1 MTDKGNEPNP
11 RPGDGETLPTIS
23 GTGAS
28 GTSDAEPEAG
38 EPVAKRVIDD
48 FEILEEVGRGGMG
61 VVYRAFERS
70 LKRVVALKV
79 LLPEIAGNA
88 SAAKRFR
95 REAVLAANL
104 SHPNIVPVF
113 QVDPREL
120 PTYFAM
126 EFVLGRSLK
135 DKVESEGY
143 LPPDEAVRIT
153 LQAVEALECAHQ
165 QHIVHRD
172 IKPSNILLQNHVER
186 VRVTDFGI
194 ARDMTGQLADV
205 TMTEGTSAGT
215 PAFMSPEQ
223 NLGTKL
229 DARTDIFSLGMTLYY
244 MLTGRV
250 AFRAKNRQK
259 LVVAFR
265 EQTPQP
271 PSRLNPAVDV
281 ALDRLVMK
289 MIAIDRRQRYPD
301 CGELLRA
308 LEALENGPVRRRRW
322 SLRGVGHVTVHRAA
336 AAVFWVAA
344 GLALLAMVWPT
355 LRGTGARGAS
365 FRVEREISLPG
376 LVTSWPGALL
386 GEWDGDGEPDLFAY
400 SDTDL
405 FTISDRGQILG
416 KHKVIRGS
424 ASEVHLDLVEDIDGD
439 GRDEIFAGWAEGED
453 LVLAL
458 LNQNFYELKRF
469 KAKGTVYNGPGGQGL
484 LSGMMAA
491 CVVDLEQDGS
501 RELIAMLNTG
511 YGRKPRGICCFDLE
525 EGELLWEY
533 HTGGVPAKVIPVD
546 VNCDGKLDIVFSTGA
561 MGNGNEAE
569 DGTSDAYSYACALS
583 NEGKLLWVRKLGELG
598 SVAHLMLV
606 DLNGDTTGELL
617 AWVSGSPDWNEQSA
631 SVVLLGSDGQIVS
644 RYEPGGQVFGCV
656 VSDLDSDGTREVLVS
671 DQQGFLHVLD
681 SRLHLKRKVKIVSTD
696 HDYVR
701 LSVKGVLDLDGDGR
715 TEVVLTS
722 AECEVLSARNP
733 GLASRERNVRFYH
746 NNSIIVLDS
755 SLERVAEHVLAGKW
769 KDHIPVSVVL
779 RRWGKGGVPKIL
791 ALADRA
797 VLLSL
802 VKN

>member
-1 MTDKGNEPNP
+1 MADKGDEFDSP
-11 RPGDGETLPTIS
+11 RGGGETLPTIS
-23 GTGAS
+23 GMGAS
-28 GTSDAEPEAG
+28 GASDTGPDAVEPA
-38 EPVAKRVIDD
+38 AKRVIDD

-79 LLPEIAGNA
+79 LLPEIVGNA

-95 REAVLAANL
+95 REAVLAANI

-120 PTYFAM
+120 PAYFTM
-126 EFVLGRSLK
+126 EFVPGRSLK

-143 LPPDEAVRIT
+143 LPPDEAVRIA
-153 LQAVEALECAHQ
+153 LQAAEALECAHQ
-165 QHIVHRD
+165 QHIIHRD

-194 ARDMTGQLADV
+194 ARDMTGQLAQA

-223 NLGTKL
+223 NLGNEL
-229 DARTDIFSLGMTLYY
+229 DVRTDVFSLGMTLYY

-250 AFRAKNRQK
+250 AYKAKNRQK
-259 LVVAFR
+259 LAVAFR

-271 PSRLNPAVDV
+271 PSRLNPDV
-281 ALDRLVMK
+281 NSALDQLVMK
-289 MIAIDRRQRYPD
+289 MIAVDRGQRHAD
-301 CGELLRA
+301 CREVQRA
-308 LEALENGPVRRRRW
+308 LGALESVPALRRHW
-322 SLRGVGHVTVHRAA
+322 SLRGAGRVAFRRVVG
-336 AAVFWVAA
+336 AAVLVAG
-344 GLALLAMVWPT
+344 GLALLALAWPT
-355 LRGTGARGAS
+355 LRGTSARPVS
-365 FRVEREISLPG
+365 LRVEREVSLPG
-376 LVTSWPGALL
+376 IVTTWPSAIV

-405 FTISDRGQILG
+405 FAISDRSQILG
-416 KHKVIRGS
+416 KHRVMRGS
-424 ASEVHLDLVEDIDGD
+424 AASLHLDIVEDIDGD
-439 GRDEIFAGWAEGED
+439 GRDEILAGWAEGED
-453 LVLAL
+453 LILVL

-469 KAKGTVYNGPGGQGL
+469 QAKGTVYNGPGGQGL

-491 CVVDLEQDGS
+491 CVADLEQDGS

-511 YGRKPRGICCFDLE
+511 YGLKPRGICCFDLE
-525 EGELLWEY
+525 DGDLLWEY
-533 HTGGVPAKVIPVD
+533 HTGGVPTKVVPMD
-546 VNCDGKLDIVFSTGA
+546 VNGDGKLDIVFSTGA

-598 SVAHLMLV
+598 SVANLMFV
-606 DLNGDTTGELL
+606 DLDGDMKGELL

-656 VSDLDSDGTREVLVS
+656 VSDLDSDGSREVLVS
-671 DQQGFLHVLD
+671 DQQGSLHVLD
-681 SRLHLKRKVKIVSTD
+681 SRLRLTRKVKVVSTE

-701 LSVKGVLDLDGDGR
+701 FSVKGVLDLDGDGR

-755 SLERVAEHVLAGKW
+755 SLERIAEHVLAGKW

-797 VLLSL
+797 VLLGL
-802 VKN
+802 IKN